1 MMMSDSRKAELHALE
16 AELHGIELELS
27 TKTPIHRSLSIA
39 IDSLEADKNEVLYRI
54 YRLKREA
61 RQDAETTDWVHLV
74 SSGGVDSARWLP
86 GFLPLGREALR

>member
-61 RQDAETTDWVHLV
+61 RQDAETTD
-74 SSGGVDSARWLP
+74 
-86 GFLPLGREALR
+86 